1 MVGMLINL
9 FWLSA
14 PKPLKVTLYIGLGW
28 LVRYAAPSA
37 SDLCLRSCRSQAL
50 RAKPSLQANHCYAAH
65 ALCHARRCCRT
76 RHR

>member
-1 MVGMLINL
+1 MLRVLCVHALQRLTSCPPQYLEWGGALVGMLINL

-37 SDLCLRSCRSQAL
+37 I
-50 RAKPSLQANHCYAAH
+50 
-65 ALCHARRCCRT
+65 
-76 RHR
+76 